1 MYIHRIFYLCR
12 TVEHE
17 EQVNDLVYKGL
28 QYSLVTYLADENG
41 NYDIRDRTKSRF
53 TAGHIDLDPVDTNNF
68 IPHSN
73 VTPDIVINWIK
84 AKINETELQNQNIAK
99 FSE

>member
-1 MYIHRIFYLCR
+1 MCK

-17 EQVNDLVYKGL
+17 EQVNDLVYKGI

-53 TAGHIDLDPVDTNNF
+53 TAGHIDLDPVDVSNF
-68 IPHSN
+68 VPHSQ
-73 VTPDIVINWIK
+73 VSPTMIIDWIK
-84 AKINETELQNQNIAK
+84 AKINETQIQNENIAK
-99 FSE
+99 FCE